1 MHAIEFEWVHL
12 FEEMLYLGI
21 ALIVFGAIGL
31 FILWLIKE
39 STKKKPLCKY
49 CGQQIESS
57 ELVSWSDGSTAH
69 ENCFQKVLDDK
80 GGICPVCSK
89 SMHAS
94 EQLYQHS
101 GKWYHQVCYLTSTYK
116 QEGVTPNQI
125 AVLANAIRVYGGIP
139 TPAEAV
145 DDFVWAITDPMY
157 GLYKKSQKQIGEI
170 SQETARATIEK
181 LHRRFPKSVT
191 SLLHNYAL
199 HVPSIRMTLYSLLS
213 ILQSEKKIQTLDPL
227 TLLKTRFAKGEIS
240 KEQYEEMKKTL
251 ET

>member
-1 MHAIEFEWVHL
+1 MHAIEFEWVCL
-12 FEEMLYLGI
+12 FEVMLYLGI
-21 ALIVFGAIGL
+21 GCIVVGGG
-31 FILWLIKE
+31 ILLLLWFIKE
-39 STKKKPLCKY
+39 ATKKKPLCKY

-57 ELVSWSDGSTAH
+57 EHVRWADGSTSH
-69 ENCFQKVLDDK
+69 KNCFQKVLDDK
-80 GGICPVCSK
+80 GGTCPVCNK
-89 SMHAS
+89 PMHAG
-94 EQLYQHS
+94 EDLYRDEEI
-101 GKWYHQVCYLTSTYK
+101 WYHQVCYLTSTYK

-125 AVLANAIRVYGGIP
+125 AVLANAIRVYSGIP

-181 LHRRFPKSVT
+181 LYRRFPKSVT
-191 SLLHNYAL
+191 SLLNNYAL
-199 HVPSIRMTLYSLLS
+199 HVPSIRMTLHSLLS

-227 TLLKTRFAKGEIS
+227 TLLKTRYAKGEIS

-251 ET
+251 ES